1 MEGWENKMSSIKTKA
16 VVVGVVGATVGGA
29 YLLGNYNANNDN
41 AQQFTKS
48 MQNQIIAEKG
58 LGHNLKA
65 ERFVETVEQQTE
77 LILTTENGMSNIK
90 IEKHA
95 DSWNKWLT
103 TSTIDVTV
111 EYNAKVSIKTD
122 DITFI
127 QTDKGLTVIVDQ
139 DDIEVTSVEIVNKN
153 CIMGRSIFG
162 QGFSEDEKIVLEK
175 QMIKSVREQ
184 ILSDKNSMQEA
195 KSSLINYLIE
205 TGNNFG
211 VDIEL
216 IVK

>member
-1 MEGWENKMSSIKTKA
+1 
-16 VVVGVVGATVGGA
+16 
-29 YLLGNYNANNDN
+29 
-41 AQQFTKS
+41 
-48 MQNQIIAEKG
+48 MQNQIVAEQG
-58 LGHNLKA
+58 IGHNLKA

-127 QTDKGLTVIVDQ
+127 QTDKGLTIVVDQ

-162 QGFSEDEKIVLEK
+162 QGFSEDEKKFAESEINAFNENPMDGNVDAIVNKIFAGIGQASKKAVEDAK
-175 QMIKSVREQ
+175 IAEQ
-184 ILSDKNSMQEA
+184 NSAKEVAVEDIFSEMCAEA
-195 KSSLINYLIE
+195 HVEEEEDLNI
-205 TGNNFG
+205 F
-211 VDIEL
+211 
-216 IVK
+216 